1 MHVNAFATGVFA
13 TRARFVRAGERLQR
27 LVSVALL
34 GCAAFPAA
42 VCAQA
47 EYPSK
52 PVRVF
57 VGLAPGGANDVQT
70 RLFAQKLG
78 DALGKVFIVENR
90 PGAGG
95 IVAYRAVTS
104 AAPDGYT
111 LLGASGG
118 FTIAPVAHPSQ
129 KLDPVKELEPIS
141 LVVQAPFLLLVHPS
155 LPAKS
160 VKGLIALARAKPGA
174 LSYGSAGQGSSNHLA
189 FALFTTVAK
198 LDIVHVPYKGAG
210 PALVDTLSGQV
221 QLAMANVI
229 SSLHYAKA
237 GKLRA
242 LAVSTKARSAA
253 VPELPTMAEAGVPG
267 YEVSTWH
274 AWFAPARTPAPI
286 IRKLN
291 GELANAARA
300 PDVIA
305 RLAADGVQTIASSPE
320 TLREF
325 IAADIARWRKV
336 VNEAGIRLE

>member
-1 MHVNAFATGVFA
+1 
-13 TRARFVRAGERLQR
+13 
-27 LVSVALL
+27 
-34 GCAAFPAA
+34 
-42 VCAQA
+42 
-47 EYPSK
+47 
-52 PVRVF
+52 
-57 VGLAPGGANDVQT
+57 
-70 RLFAQKLG
+70 
-78 DALGKVFIVENR
+78 
-90 PGAGG
+90 
-95 IVAYRAVTS
+95 
-104 AAPDGYT
+104 
-111 LLGASGG
+111 
-118 FTIAPVAHPSQ
+118 
-129 KLDPVKELEPIS
+129 
-141 LVVQAPFLLLVHPS
+141 VVQAPFLLLVHPS